1 MQNRATFPM
10 EKLHERE
17 REEFLTICREHGLE
31 ESEKRLQVVE
41 SFLATPDHVSVAAL
55 QRRLR
60 ARGQHFDLPFIAETL
75 DLLCRYGFAQQASFE
90 GQEVQYEHR
99 HLGWHHDHFICA
111 KCGRVTEFHDP
122 EVEAL
127 QRRIALLQS
136 FTLLYHKME
145 LYGICGECRVE
156 RQPVVPLAF
165 VLPGEK
171 VVIDRLLG
179 GGEVQHRLAEM
190 GLTPGTEIEV
200 IKTGG
205 PGPNIVAFRGS
216 RLALGHGVSLKI
228 LVSSR
233 GKNSRNN
240 G

>member
-1 MQNRATFPM
+1 MQKRVTFPM

-41 SFLATPDHVSVAAL
+41 SFLATPDHVSVGAL

-60 ARGQHFDLPFIAETL
+60 ARGQQFDLPFIAETL
-75 DLLCRYGFAQQASFE
+75 DLLCRYGFAQQANFE

-127 QRRIALLQS
+127 QRRIALQHS

-156 RQPVVPLAF
+156 RQPVMPLAF

-179 GGEVQHRLAEM
+179 GSEVQRRLAEM

-200 IKTGG
+200 IKAGG

-228 LVSSR
+228 LVSPRAKS
-233 GKNSRNN
+233 SRNN